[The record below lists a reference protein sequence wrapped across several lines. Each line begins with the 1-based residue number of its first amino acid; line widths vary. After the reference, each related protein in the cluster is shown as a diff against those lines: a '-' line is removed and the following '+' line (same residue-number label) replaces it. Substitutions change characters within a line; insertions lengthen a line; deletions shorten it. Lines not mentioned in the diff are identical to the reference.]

1 MINHNESGE
10 DLKCKQESDE
20 TFAGIVAELGSL
32 PEYTVLYENAVAQ
45 MFHRHKVSVKRAVER
60 GELPPGVKMF
70 GEQAWTVKVIR
81 EHITQRLEKAAKDTE
96 KLNQRI
102 SKLSA

>member
-1 MINHNESGE
+1 MTNDNEKRE
-10 DLKCKQESDE
+10 DQECKHESDE
-20 TFAGIVAELGSL
+20 TLKGIVAELGSL
-32 PEYTVLYENAVAQ
+32 PEYTVLSENALAR
-45 MFHRHKVSVKRAVER
+45 MFHRHKVSIKRAVER

>member
-1 MINHNESGE
+1 
-10 DLKCKQESDE
+10 
-20 TFAGIVAELGSL
+20 
-32 PEYTVLYENAVAQ
+32 
-45 MFHRHKVSVKRAVER
+45 
-60 GELPPGVKMF
+60 MF